1 MRKSQLVTGG
11 AGAIGSRLV
20 DALSTTKKDHNI
32 IVLDNLSSG
41 FVENVPKRDSVKFVQ
56 GDITSEDVLKIIFS
70 SRIKTVFHLAA
81 NFANQNP
88 WFQKSR

>member
-1 MRKSQLVTGG
+1 MENILVRGG

-20 DALSTTKKDHNI
+20 EVLSSTKKDHNI